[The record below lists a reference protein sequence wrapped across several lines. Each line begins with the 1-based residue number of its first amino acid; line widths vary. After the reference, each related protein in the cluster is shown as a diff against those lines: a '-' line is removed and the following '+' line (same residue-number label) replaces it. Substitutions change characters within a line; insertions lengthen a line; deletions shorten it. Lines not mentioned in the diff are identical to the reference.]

1 MACAHI
7 RLLWQ
12 SQWEASKFSL
22 VGRPYFLPTFPILLN
37 AAELVDAD
45 CRLDVHHIV
54 LVATLDDVVVFVTLI
69 AKSLPCVLAH
79 PVERKD
85 LDPVSMPLVSC
96 QDHSPFAGRP

>member
-37 AAELVDAD
+37 AAELIG
-45 CRLDVHHIV
+45 HGP
-54 LVATLDDVVVFVTLI
+54 VTQGLGMAAAELGQMVTQVGS
-69 AKSLPCVLAH
+69 AKALWQQA
-79 PVERKD
+79 EED
-85 LDPVSMPLVSC
+85 QGMP
-96 QDHSPFAGRP
+96 